1 MKYLKKYTLL
11 LLILLCNQQVFA
23 QYDIKIEISDSK
35 DTALILGHY
44 YLDKTYAIDTA
55 WNKNNTFT
63 FKSKDKK
70 LDSGIY
76 FLSNLNG
83 RFVEIM
89 LQNEKKV
96 RLKTKEENWNKFMQ
110 VKSGSQELKAYYE
123 YMQNTEQIQER
134 AKTLIDQKV
143 EKEVYDKE
151 MRALSLVNDSIKN
164 SFIEKYPNYLLSKVS
179 NDTKPI
185 ALTDFP
191 MPKK

>member
-11 LLILLCNQQVFA
+11 LLILLCNRQVFA

-89 LQNEKKV
+89 LQNEEYSIV
-96 RLKTKEENWNKFMQ
+96 KTGT
-110 VKSGSQELKAYYE
+110 SYGIALYDHIALDGSK
-123 YMQNTEQIQER
+123 IQE
-134 AKTLIDQKV
+134 D
-143 EKEVYDKE
+143 E
-151 MRALSLVNDSIKN
+151 
-164 SFIEKYPNYLLSKVS
+164 LLK
-179 NDTKPI
+179 
-185 ALTDFP
+185 
-191 MPKK
+191 